1 MTQRPC
7 GARGCSAWRWQVRAN
22 LAEASGDIPRIRVGY
37 AFKLMPTVTQDVGRR
52 IAIGSDGWTWPAG
65 LVVLY
70 AMPALAL
77 WRGNAPDAPVLF
89 ASLALA
95 AALIALSEFDRRTFR
110 LPDLITIPL
119 ALCGL
124 LLAAIM
130 GKGVIWHLVSA
141 GLGLALILLVDL
153 GYRAW
158 RRRRGIGFGDA
169 KLLAASG
176 AWLGAEALPTVLLW
190 ACVSALGV
198 LLLMHVSDRQV
209 GARTAIPFGSFL
221 AFGTWLV
228 WCLGPLQ

>member
-1 MTQRPC
+1 
-7 GARGCSAWRWQVRAN
+7 
-22 LAEASGDIPRIRVGY
+22 
-37 AFKLMPTVTQDVGRR
+37 MPTVNEETLRR
-52 IAIGSDGWTWPAG
+52 IAIGSDGWAWPAG

-70 AMPALAL
+70 AGPALAL
-77 WRGNAPDAPVLF
+77 GRGNAPAASVLLL
-89 ASLALA
+89 SLVLA

-110 LPDLITIPL
+110 LPDLITLPL
-119 ALCGL
+119 ALSGI
-124 LLAAIM
+124 LAAALT
-130 GKGVIWHLVSA
+130 GKGLWWHVVSA
-141 GLGLALILLVDL
+141 GIGLLVILLVDQ

-158 RRRRGIGFGDA
+158 RGVDGIGLGDA

-198 LLLMHVSDRQV
+198 LLLMQVSGRRV

-228 WCLGPLQ
+228 WCLGPPQ